1 MLLMLVALPGA
12 SALAQW
18 AFPSL
23 GGDEYS
29 PQGGLSLSVGQI
41 AVQWASEKA
50 VSVQRRT
57 LSVQEGV
64 QQTYPMEELVIAGV
78 DEPDFTVELFP
89 NPTEGQLS
97 VVLGGQPAMPV
108 RLELLSIEGRT
119 LMEADLGSDLRSE
132 LDLSAYASGSYLL
145 RVKDAVGQRL
155 FKIVKIR

>member
-1 MLLMLVALPGA
+1 MLAVLLSVGGA
-12 SALAQW
+12 ASAQW

-29 PQGGLSLSVGQI
+29 PQGGVSLSVGQL
-41 AVQWASEKA
+41 AVEYACEKA

-64 QQTYPMEELVIAGV
+64 QQTYPQEELAIAGAG
-78 DEPDFTVELFP
+78 EPGFTVEVFP

-97 VVLGGQPAMPV
+97 VALGGQPAWPV
-108 RLELLSIEGRT
+108 SLELLTIEGRT
-119 LMEADLGSDLRSE
+119 LMAIALDHELRSE
-132 LDLSAYASGSYLL
+132 LDLSECAAGSYML